1 MAGARMIARMPLND
15 TPAPPSPRV
24 GRAKVPHLPAVRA
37 CRVGEVAALTPT
49 IVRITL
55 VGEELE
61 GFTSLGPSDHVKL
74 RIPGRATRAGE
85 AGTTVAIP
93 DDSAVRDYTP
103 RAYRPRGSS
112 GLPELDIDIALHG
125 TDGPISAWASEARAG
140 DRATVAGPR
149 SSKLVPSDASSFLLG
164 CDESGLPAV
173 ARWLELVD
181 PDLPVTV
188 LADVV
193 DSSVQGYPLARR
205 ASVSVRWLSRGA
217 ATHESS
223 PRLERAVRDHGPL
236 PDGCFAWFGAEAGA
250 LVGVRRYLRRE
261 LGLGADRVEVSGY
274 WRLGSAGYDHHA
286 PLDASDPE

>member
-1 MAGARMIARMPLND
+1 MPLDD
-15 TPAPPSPRV
+15 TPAPPSPRL
-24 GRAKVPHLPAVRA
+24 GRAKVPHVSAVRA
-37 CRVGEVAALTPT
+37 CRVGDVTALTPT
-49 IVRITL
+49 IVRVTL
-55 VGEELE
+55 VGDELE
-61 GFTSLGPSDHVKL
+61 GFTSLGPTDHLKL
-74 RIPGRATRAGE
+74 RVPVPGSREADRAG
-85 AGTTVAIP
+85 AVGAIVSAP
-93 DDSAVRDYTP
+93 VDSAARDYTP

-125 TDGPISAWASEARAG
+125 TDGPVSAWAGQARAG
-140 DRATVAGPR
+140 DPVTVAGPR
-149 SSKLVPSDASSFLLG
+149 SSKLVPPDASSFLLG

-173 ARWLELVD
+173 ARWLELVR

-205 ASVSVRWLSRGA
+205 AGVSVRWLHRGA

-223 PRLERAVRDHGPL
+223 PQLERAVRDFGPL
-236 PDGCFAWFGAEAGA
+236 PDGCFAWFGGEAGA
-250 LVGVRRYLRRE
+250 LVGVRRHLRRE

>member
-1 MAGARMIARMPLND
+1 MPLDD
-15 TPAPPSPRV
+15 TPAPLSPRL
-24 GRAKVPHLPAVRA
+24 GRAKIRHVPVVRA
-37 CRVGEVAALTPT
+37 CRVGDVAALTPT
-49 IVRITL
+49 IVRLTL

-61 GFTSLGPSDHVKL
+61 GFTSLGPTDHVKL
-74 RIPGRATRAGE
+74 RIPVRASREAEPAGDPG
-85 AGTTVAIP
+85 ATVAAQV
-93 DDSAVRDYTP
+93 DSAVRDYTP
-103 RAYRPRGSS
+103 RACRARGRS

-125 TDGPISAWASEARAG
+125 TDGPISAWAGRARAG
-140 DRATVAGPR
+140 DPVTVAGPR

-173 ARWLELVD
+173 ARWLELVH

-188 LADVV
+188 LADVA
-193 DSSVQGYPLARR
+193 DPSAQGYPLAQR
-205 ASVSVRWLSRGA
+205 ASVSVRWLVRGA
-217 ATHESS
+217 TTHESS
-223 PRLERAVRDHGPL
+223 PGLEQAVRDHGPL
-236 PDGCFAWFGAEAGA
+236 PDGCFAWFGGEAGA